1 MDLAATAEQTTR
13 RELAEIEPAR
23 LREHLTGQLAD
34 GSMVPGALTLQVGQ
48 TVGTATASPAAG
60 PSVQRRAAGVQLVS
74 VGLTRTRAL
83 VTDAD
88 WEQRRPE
95 RTDTELELIAAD
107 VAVARGTQLLA
118 RTAAADR
125 VVAVIRQ
132 FGRDQTSSAESS
144 DSGSTADRAAEGQNQ
159 TRNRSQ
165 SQTRSEGSLE
175 RQLLELAVVAGG
187 SVGQASTPRLEEL
200 ADELTACLTDDDGFG
215 PVTRIRSEAVTT
227 RLAAAR
233 PQVGSTTD

>member
-1 MDLAATAEQTTR
+1 MDLAATAEQATR

-48 TVGTATASPAAG
+48 TVGTAAASPAAG

-83 VTDAD
+83 VADAN

-95 RTDTELELIAAD
+95 RTDTELGLIAAD

-118 RTAAADR
+118 RTAAADP

-144 DSGSTADRAAEGQNQ
+144 DSGSTADQAAEV
-159 TRNRSQ
+159 RNRSQ
-165 SQTRSEGSLE
+165 SRSRSRSEGSLE

-187 SVGQASTPRLEEL
+187 SVGHAGSPRLEEL
-200 ADELTACLTDDDGFG
+200 AEELAACLTDDDGFE

-233 PQVGSTTD
+233 PQAGSTTD